1 MKKKTCIRKALCL
14 LLIGSFLAATFSSC
28 MSSQQMI
35 DRLNGHFYKYIF
47 AIRETTTRKKST
59 TYTNTSFTITFD
71 PEYSRINFTITNHT
85 QSSIKIIWNETYIKV
100 QDDSSKVI
108 HAEIPYSA
116 KNKALQPS
124 EIKAGGV
131 LQDIIIPTDYIKNEN
146 GKWIERN
153 FYPETDQSN
162 SQNTDWIMG
171 LLGVDVFKLYL
182 PIQINRQTQVYTFTF
197 YPIEMEKGA
206 KSFKH

>member
-1 MKKKTCIRKALCL
+1 MQKALCL
-14 LLIGSFLAATFSSC
+14 FLLGSFFATTFISC
-28 MSSQQMI
+28 MSSQQMM
-35 DRLNGHFYKYIF
+35 DRLNGHFYKYTF
-47 AIRETTTRKKST
+47 AIREATTRKKST
-59 TYTNTSFTITFD
+59 TYNNNAFTITFD
-71 PEYSRINFTITNHT
+71 PEYSRVNFKIANHT
-85 QSSIKIIWNETYIKV
+85 SSSIKIIWDETYIKV

-108 HAEIPYSA
+108 HANIPYST
-116 KNKALQPS
+116 KNNTLQPS
-124 EIKAGGV
+124 EIEAGSS
-131 LQDIIIPTDYIKNEN
+131 LQDIIIPVDYIKNEN
-146 GKWIERN
+146 GKWVERN

-182 PIQINRQTQVYTFTF
+182 PIQINEQTQVYTFTF